1 VGRKKWLCG
10 WVERRRKG
18 RWVGG
23 WVGEGILGNKVFFLG
38 DEISPKFDSK
48 NKISSYS
55 KDFPWKKNGPNSPY
69 FKEKNS

>member
-1 VGRKKWLCG
+1 VVGWKEEGK
-10 WVERRRKG
+10 
-18 RWVGG
+18 VGG
-23 WVGEGILGNKVFFLG
+23 WVGEGIVGNKVFFFG

-69 FKEKNS
+69 FKGKNS

>member
-1 VGRKKWLCG
+1 MALWLGGKKK
-10 WVERRRKG
+10 E

-23 WVGEGILGNKVFFLG
+23 SRIVGNKVFFFG

-69 FKEKNS
+69 FKGKNS